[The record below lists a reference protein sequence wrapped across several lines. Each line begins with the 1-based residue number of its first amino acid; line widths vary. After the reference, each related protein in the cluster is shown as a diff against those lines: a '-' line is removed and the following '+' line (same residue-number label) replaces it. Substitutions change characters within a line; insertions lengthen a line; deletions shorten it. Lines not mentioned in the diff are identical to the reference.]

1 VSNQIYPV
9 LPGLTLDVTR
19 DVLPPPVTVLKT
31 PSRRR
36 YVARDA
42 TIPLYAYTLKY
53 EFLRVDDAY
62 AELQTLVGFFN
73 LMGGGFDTFLF
84 DDTDDNTA
92 TAQIFGVGNGAT
104 TTFQLLRSFGGFA
117 EPVTALQAT
126 PAAQV
131 FANGSPASSYTISAA
146 GLVTFGT
153 PPAVGVTL
161 TWTGKFY
168 RRCAFSD
175 PKLTTTKFMNRL
187 YSAGKVQIESVLETT

>member
-1 VSNQIYPV
+1 MSNLVYPV
-9 LPGLTLDVTR
+9 LPGLTLEVER
-19 DVLPPPVTVLKT
+19 DVIPPPVTVLKT

-42 TIPLYAYTLKY
+42 TIPLYSYALKY
-53 EFLRVDDAY
+53 EFLRTDDAF

-84 DDTDDNTA
+84 EDVDDNTA
-92 TAQIFGVGNGAT
+92 TAQPFGVGDGTT

-126 PAAQV
+126 PTPQV
-131 FANGSPASSYTISAA
+131 YANGSPAGSYGISAA
-146 GLVTFGT
+146 GIVTFAG
-153 PPAVGVTL
+153 PPAAGVSL

-175 PKLTTTKFMNRL
+175 PKLSTQKFMNRL
-187 YSAGKVQIESVLETT
+187 YTAGKVQIESVLETT